1 MGLVAQRL
9 ASEHRLKILIVT
21 QYFWPEQFFINDFVR
36 ALTAQ
41 GHVVEVLTGKPNYP
55 DGEVFDGYKESGCVQ
70 DRLED
75 GTLIHRVPL
84 RTRRRGGGKNLM
96 LNYLSFVLNGL
107 RHGHQ
112 AVRGKNFDVV
122 LAVAFS
128 PITSVIP
135 AIYLKWRLKRP
146 LSIWIQDLWPE
157 SLSAT
162 GFVRNRTILAGVGM
176 MVRAIYG
183 AASQLLVQSEAFRAP
198 VARLAAERK
207 IFYYPNSC
215 RDPKAE
221 PMAPC
226 ALQSDL
232 MATLETNFCVVFA
245 GNLGT
250 AQSLPTVLAAAHKLR
265 GLLACKIVLV
275 GSGSMLTRIREQI
288 EREGLDNVVL
298 AGRYPSEQMP
308 HIFDRAGALLVTL
321 NRGAVLAQTIPSKVQ
336 AYLAAGRPI
345 IGALDGAGAEVIN
358 ASGGGLIC
366 AAEDATGLADSIERL
381 ASMDTVQR
389 ERMGVANRRYY
400 LEHFEIG
407 RQARRLVSILSES
420 LNSH

>member
-1 MGLVAQRL
+1 M
-9 ASEHRLKILIVT
+9 KILIVT
-21 QYFWPEQFFINDFVR
+21 QYFWPEQFFVNDFVR
-36 ALTAQ
+36 ALVAQ

-55 DGEVFDGYKESGCVQ
+55 DGKVFDGYDERGCTQ
-70 DRLED
+70 ERLND
-75 GTLIHRVPL
+75 GTVIHRVPL
-84 RTRRRGGGKNLM
+84 RARRQGGGKNLV
-96 LNYLSFVLNGL
+96 LNYLSFVVNGL
-107 RHGHQ
+107 RFGHR
-112 AVRGKNFDVV
+112 AVRGKDFDVI

-135 AIYLKWRLKRP
+135 AIYLKWRLRRP

-162 GFVRNRTILAGVGM
+162 GFVRSRAILAGVGL

-198 VARLAAERK
+198 VARLAEARK
-207 IFYYPNSC
+207 IVYYPNSS

-221 PMAPC
+221 APVAC
-226 ALQSDL
+226 AVNPVLL
-232 MATLETNFCVVFA
+232 ATLESHFCVVFA

-250 AQSLPTVLAAAHKLR
+250 AQSLHTVLAAARKVREL
-265 GLLACKIVLV
+265 GACKIVLV
-275 GSGSMLTRIREQI
+275 GSGSMSGQIREQV

-298 AGRYPSEQMP
+298 AGRYPNEQMP

-321 NRGAVLAQTIPSKVQ
+321 KRDAILTQTIPSKVQ

-345 IGALDGAGAEVIN
+345 IGALDGAGAEIIN
-358 ASGGGLIC
+358 ASGGGLVC
-366 AAEDATGLADSIERL
+366 AAEDADGLADCIGRMY
-381 ASMDTVQR
+381 AMDAGQR
-389 ERMGVANRRYY
+389 GDLGAAGRAYY

-407 RQARRLVSILSES
+407 RQARRLVSILSENM
-420 LNSH
+420 NSH

>member
-1 MGLVAQRL
+1 M
-9 ASEHRLKILIVT
+9 KILIVT
-21 QYFWPEQFFINDFVR
+21 QYFWPEQFFVNDFVR

-41 GHVVEVLTGKPNYP
+41 GHVVEILTGKPNYP
-55 DGEVFDGYKESGCVQ
+55 DGKVFEGYSESGFSQ
-70 DRLED
+70 ERLED

-84 RTRRRGGGKNLM
+84 RSRRKGGGKNLL
-96 LNYLSFVLNGL
+96 LNYLSFVVNGL
-107 RHGHQ
+107 RYGRR
-112 AVRGKNFDVV
+112 AVRGKDFDVV

-198 VARLAAERK
+198 VSRLASADK
-207 IFYYPNSC
+207 IVYYPNSS
-215 RDPKAE
+215 RDPLAE
-221 PMAPC
+221 PPAPC
-226 ALQSDL
+226 AVEPALL
-232 MATLETNFCVVFA
+232 ATLQDHFCVVFA

-250 AQSLPTVLAAAHKLR
+250 AQALPTVLEAARRLR
-265 GLLACKIVLV
+265 GLAACKIVLV
-275 GSGSMLTRIREQI
+275 GSGSMLGRIREQVQ
-288 EREGLDNVVL
+288 REGLENVVL

-321 NRGAVLAQTIPSKVQ
+321 NRDGILAQTIPSKVQ

-345 IGALDGAGAEVIN
+345 IGALDGAGAEVIS
-358 ASGGGLIC
+358 ASGGGLVC
-366 AAEDATGLADSIERL
+366 AAQDADGLRDCIQRMQAMSAAEREAL
-381 ASMDTVQR
+381 GAA
-389 ERMGVANRRYY
+389 GRRFY

-407 RQARRLVSILSES
+407 RQARRLVSILSENP
-420 LNSH
+420 NSHQEKA

>member
-1 MGLVAQRL
+1 M
-9 ASEHRLKILIVT
+9 KILLVT
-21 QYFWPEQFFINDFVR
+21 QYFWPEQFFVNDFVR
-36 ALTAQ
+36 TLTAQ

-55 DGEVFDGYKESGCVQ
+55 DGKIFDGYAENGFSQ
-70 DRLED
+70 EHLED

-84 RTRRRGGGKNLM
+84 RPRRHGGGKNLL
-96 LNYLSFVLNGL
+96 LNYVSFVVNGL
-107 RHGHQ
+107 RYGHK
-112 AVRGKNFDVV
+112 AIRGKDFDVV

-128 PITSVIP
+128 PVTSVIP

-162 GFVRNRTILAGVGM
+162 GFIRNRTVLAGVGL

-198 VARLAAERK
+198 VARLASARK
-207 IFYYPNSC
+207 IVYYPNSS
-215 RDPKAE
+215 RDPRAE
-221 PMAPC
+221 AQAPC
-226 ALQSDL
+226 TLPPALL
-232 MATLETNFCVVFA
+232 ATLQDNFCVVFA

-250 AQSLPTVLAAAHKLR
+250 AQSLHTILAAARKLR
-265 GLLACKIVLV
+265 GLDACKIVLV
-275 GSGSMLTRIREQI
+275 GSGSMLGRIREEI
-288 EREGLDNVVL
+288 ERDGLDNVVL

-321 NRGAVLAQTIPSKVQ
+321 NRDGILAQTIPSKVQ

-345 IGALDGAGAEVIN
+345 IGALDGAGAEVIR
-358 ASGGGLIC
+358 ASGGGLVG
-366 AAEDATGLADSIERL
+366 AAEDADGLRDCIERIY
-381 ASMDTVQR
+381 AMSAAER
-389 ERMGVANRRYY
+389 EALGAAGRRFY

-407 RQARRLVSILSES
+407 RQARRLVSILSENP
-420 LNSH
+420 NSH